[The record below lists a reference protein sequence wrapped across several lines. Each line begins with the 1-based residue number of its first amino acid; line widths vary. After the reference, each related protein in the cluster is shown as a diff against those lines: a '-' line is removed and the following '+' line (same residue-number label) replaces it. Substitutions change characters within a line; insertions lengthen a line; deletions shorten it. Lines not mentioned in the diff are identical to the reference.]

1 MDHNQGAASDNSRL
15 IERLEKRVAA
25 LEREHGRLSLIIDNL
40 VRKVGAKR

>member
-1 MDHNQGAASDNSRL
+1 MDHNQGTAST